1 MLKIQNKT
9 YLTDSE
15 VNKYIAFLMKFPTYI
30 CIPYKPYKD
39 LLREY
44 TLQEYRHD
52 QFNIININNK
62 YYYDFNIIY
71 SFLLSLNLTMRKDLK
86 EIRNFI
92 FSNLVTFTQN
102 LK

>member
-30 CIPYKPYKD
+30 CIPYKPYKG
-39 LLREY
+39 LLKEY

-52 QFNIININNK
+52 QFNIININKTVSYIK
-62 YYYDFNIIY
+62 YE
-71 SFLLSLNLTMRKDLK
+71 RK
-86 EIRNFI
+86 IRKH
-92 FSNLVTFTQN
+92 FSSCFSS
-102 LK
+102 